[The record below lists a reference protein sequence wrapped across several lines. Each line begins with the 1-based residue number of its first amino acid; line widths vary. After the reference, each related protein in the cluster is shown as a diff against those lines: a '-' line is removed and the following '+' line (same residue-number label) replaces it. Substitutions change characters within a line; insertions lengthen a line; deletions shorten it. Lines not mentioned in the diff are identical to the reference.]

1 MSHQLVDEFG
11 IVGFQNFNLD
21 KKLNPIEINIRD
33 REIQG
38 KLLRYYGTQRYS
50 RIMVLNAINIVYCR

>member
-21 KKLNPIEINIRD
+21 EKLNPIEINIRD